1 MLYLLNNIAA
11 ILAILIYHIYIY
23 KKTKKKTYSPT
34 LAHFVKAWPPCPMNN
49 IDDANLDSQAT
60 HAQVEAFARQASKLY
75 YLRTSWNVSRQ
86 PSGRWAWLWL
96 AVCLLMGMPYMGIII
111 LTYSYC
117 VHIYRYIVI
126 IVIIVVWMCGNP
138 SAMAIIQTPP
148 WNTPILRSI
157 SSPSPP
163 KKLCF
168 WVVFSINGGMGGMGL
183 VSFEQLQPRWTHEEP
198 EIVSH
203 FHVLV

>member
-23 KKTKKKTYSPT
+23 KKRRKNIFTNFGPFRKGLAALPHEQHRWCESRLTGHPCTSRSIRTPSLQVVLPSDLLERVSPAVGPLGVA
-34 LAHFVKAWPPCPMNN
+34 LA
-49 IDDANLDSQAT
+49 
-60 HAQVEAFARQASKLY
+60 
-75 YLRTSWNVSRQ
+75 
-86 PSGRWAWLWL
+86 SG
-96 AVCLLMGMPYMGIII
+96 CLLMGMPYMGIII